1 MLECGCV
8 RFTRENKEGDGSGI
22 VFFLRVFVLR
32 LRIIFILKSNFR
44 EGVCSVYFFYIL
56 SVINLDILDTACRL
70 DSSFNS
76 NRDKIIRDYKEQV
89 IVET

>member
-1 MLECGCV
+1 MECGCV

-44 EGVCSVYFFYIL
+44 EGVCSVIL

-76 NRDKIIRDYKEQV
+76 SRDKIIRDYKEQV

>member
-1 MLECGCV
+1 MECGCV
-8 RFTRENKEGDGSGI
+8 RFTRENKEGDVSGI

-44 EGVCSVYFFYIL
+44 EGVCFYIL

>member
-44 EGVCSVYFFYIL
+44 EGVCFYIL
-56 SVINLDILDTACRL
+56 SVINLDVLDTACRL

-76 NRDKIIRDYKEQV
+76 SRDKIIRNYKEQV

>member
-44 EGVCSVYFFYIL
+44 EGVCFYIL
-56 SVINLDILDTACRL
+56 SLINLDSLDTACRL

-76 NRDKIIRDYKEQV
+76 SRDKIIRDYKEQV

>member
-1 MLECGCV
+1 MECGCV
-8 RFTRENKEGDGSGI
+8 RFTRENKEGDGNR
-22 VFFLRVFVLR
+22 FLPSCFRFA
-32 LRIIFILKSNFR
+32 IANHFHLKIQLSRGGLF
-44 EGVCSVYFFYIL
+44 CFYIL

-76 NRDKIIRDYKEQV
+76 SRDKIIRDYKEQV

>member
-1 MLECGCV
+1 MECGCV
-8 RFTRENKEGDGSGI
+8 RFTRENKESNGNR
-22 VFFLRVFVLR
+22 FLPSCFRFA
-32 LRIIFILKSNFR
+32 ITNHFHLKIQLSRGGLF
-44 EGVCSVYFFYIL
+44 CFYIL

-76 NRDKIIRDYKEQV
+76 SRDKIIRDYKEQV